1 MTNIFN
7 YIDRPSPIHRLTGA
21 TKLVCLLLWSFAA
34 MLTYDTRMLILL
46 PVLSFLLFYISRI
59 KLRDVSFMLGFTA
72 VFMVL
77 NNVLVF
83 AFSPQHG
90 VELYGTKHVLFS
102 LWGNYVLTQEQ
113 LFYHLNLVLK
123 YLSTIPIVLLFVCTT
138 NPSEFAASLNRI
150 GVKYSVSYSVAL
162 ALRYI
167 PDIQREYHDISQ
179 AQQARGIEMSR
190 KQSEPPAEMSDYGYG
205 WQCWLWARPGS
216 ILFNGLFGQNILVI
230 PDLDM
235 VIASNAGGDRM
246 FGKSGYL
253 SLCETYFGAGVKLPD
268 TCPPDPRAY
277 RRLCRAVRQL
287 EQGAPPERGLAG
299 FLAQRRQ
306 RKLDEARSAEIA
318 GRRYVFEP
326 GAARLL
332 PLFVQLST

>member
-46 PVLSFLLFYISRI
+46 PVLSFFMFWVSKI

-90 VELYGTKHVLFS
+90 VGLYGTKHVLFS
-102 LWGNYVLTQEQ
+102 LGGNYQVTQEQ

-150 GVKYSVSYSVAL
+150 GVKYTVAYSVAL

-190 KQSEPPAEMSDYGYG
+190 KQSLTKRLKSAS
-205 WQCWLWARPGS
+205 A
-216 ILFNGLFGQNILVI
+216 ILIPLILSSMDRI
-230 PDLDM
+230 ET
-235 VIASNAGGDRM
+235 ISNAMELRG
-246 FGKSGYL
+246 FGKNKKRSWYMGRKFSAADIL
-253 SLCETYFGAGVKLPD
+253 AMAFCGLLLLVSL
-268 TCPPDPRAY
+268 
-277 RRLCRAVRQL
+277 
-287 EQGAPPERGLAG
+287 GLNVING
-299 FLAQRRQ
+299 SRFWNPF
-306 RKLDEARSAEIA
+306 I
-318 GRRYVFEP
+318 
-326 GAARLL
+326 
-332 PLFVQLST
+332 